1 MYLKVIAFAASILAA
16 TAASAHGPSRGSSK
30 GPNGGAVSHAGN
42 YHVELVA
49 KGTSVD
55 VFVTDAKDRP
65 VPAERMK
72 ATAILLVKGKSQRIE
87 LEPAEGSRLSGEAPV
102 PLPARVK
109 GAVRLTRP
117 DGRTAQA
124 KFN

>member
-1 MYLKVIAFAASILAA
+1 MYLKAIILAGSIIAAS
-16 TAASAHGPSRGSSK
+16 AASAHSHGKGSSK

-55 VFVTDAKDRP
+55 VFVTDAKDKP

-72 ATAILLVKGKSQRIE
+72 ATAILLVKGKSQRVE

-102 PLPARVK
+102 PLPAHVK
-109 GAVRLTRP
+109 GAVRLTSP
-117 DGRTAQA
+117 NGKTAQA

>member
-1 MYLKVIAFAASILAA
+1 MYLKSIALAGSILAA
-16 TAASAHGPSRGSSK
+16 AAVAAHAHGTGSAK
-30 GPNGGAVSHAGN
+30 GPHGGAVTHAGN
-42 YHVELVA
+42 YHVELVT
-49 KGTSVD
+49 KGTTVD

-65 VPAERMK
+65 VPAKGMQ
-72 ATAILLVKGKSQRIE
+72 ATALLVVKGKPQRVT

-117 DGRTAQA
+117 DGKTAQG

>member
-1 MYLKVIAFAASILAA
+1 MYFKGIVLAGSILAA
-16 TAASAHGPSRGSSK
+16 TAASAHGPSRGPSK

-42 YHVELVA
+42 YHLELVA
-49 KGTSVD
+49 KGTTVD

-65 VPAERMK
+65 VPTEGMQ
-72 ATAILLVKGKSQRIE
+72 ATALLVVKGKSQRVT
-87 LEPAEGSRLSGEAPV
+87 LEPAEGGRLSGEAPV

-109 GAVRLTRP
+109 GAVRLTRA
-117 DGRTAQA
+117 DGKTAQG